1 MGFNPAS
8 HNAKETM
15 FDMAAQ
21 MFERHSYKLPTVIW
35 WNLSHRTGGYGG
47 DNNFPVTSNTTNT
60 ALVSGFSP
68 SILKS
73 VLSAKTVT
81 PWDIMMETLGA
92 ERYQAVGAAI
102 SA

>member
-1 MGFNPAS
+1 
-8 HNAKETM
+8 
-15 FDMAAQ
+15 
-21 MFERHSYKLPTVIW
+21 
-35 WNLSHRTGGYGG
+35 
-47 DNNFPVTSNTTNT
+47 
-60 ALVSGFSP
+60 
-68 SILKS
+68 